1 MHTTPRDER
10 HDIEHERRAT
20 ERATFLAEASRLLA
34 DTLDYEAT
42 LATVAGL
49 ALPHLG
55 AWCFVDVVGPGRGMR
70 RLAVIHPDPA
80 NQELARRLEAG
91 WPPERDDPFGL
102 PRAMY
107 TRRSEV
113 IQDVTD
119 EMLQAAAH
127 GEDNLRILRR
137 LGIGSLMVVPL
148 IAHGEVLGA
157 ITYIA
162 PRSHHHYTDDEL
174 ELAEDLAARCAV
186 AIDNARLFRE
196 AKHAQALAE
205 DANRAKTL
213 FLSTMSHELRTP
225 LNAIAGYTELME
237 IGVHGPLTDEQRQ
250 DLRRIR
256 ANQRHLLG
264 LVNSVLDYARM
275 EAGRLVFRLANV
287 RLRDVLREVE
297 TIVLPLAAERAV
309 EFQHE
314 CVDHGIVVRADQ
326 EKLQQILTNLVVNG
340 IKFSRDGGRV
350 SVECVTEDGN
360 ALVRVVDD
368 GIGIAEEHLESIFRP
383 FVQVVEG
390 TTRKEEGTGLGLAIS
405 RSLARA
411 MGGDLWVESEV
422 GEGSTFTVC
431 VPLAGAEHALD
442 EVPIRVGQADL
453 EDPIFMGRADV
464 EDDSLGGAVA

>member
-1 MHTTPRDER
+1 MTPRNER
-10 HDIEHERRAT
+10 HDIEHERQAR
-20 ERATFLAEASRLLA
+20 ERATFLADASRLLA

-55 AWCFVDVVGPGRGMR
+55 AWCFVDVVAPDGGMR
-70 RLAVIHPDPA
+70 RLAVIHPDPE
-80 NQELARRLEAG
+80 NQDLARRLESG

-102 PRAMY
+102 PRAML

-113 IQDVTD
+113 IEHVTD

-127 GEDNLRILRR
+127 GEENLRILRR

-148 IAHGEVLGA
+148 IARGEVLGA
-157 ITYIA
+157 ITYNA
-162 PRSHHHYTDDEL
+162 PRSYHPYTDEDL

-186 AIDNARLFRE
+186 AIDNARLYRE
-196 AKHAQALAE
+196 ARHAQALAE
-205 DANRAKTL
+205 EANRAKTL

-225 LNAIAGYTELME
+225 LNAISGYAELME
-237 IGVHGPLTDEQRQ
+237 LGVHGPLTDDQRQ
-250 DLRRIR
+250 DLRRIQ

-264 LVNSVLDYARM
+264 LVNSVLDYSRM
-275 EAGRLVFRLANV
+275 EAGRLVFRLASI
-287 RLRDVLREVE
+287 RLKDVLREVE
-297 TIVLPLAAERAV
+297 TIVLPMASKREV
-309 EFQHE
+309 EFQHA
-314 CVDHGIVVRADQ
+314 CVDDGIVVRADQ

-340 IKFSRDGGRV
+340 IKFSREGGRV
-350 SVECVTEDGN
+350 SVECNTEGDN

-368 GIGIAEEHLESIFRP
+368 GIGIAEKHLEKIFRP

-411 MGGDLWVESEV
+411 MGGDLWVESEL
-422 GEGSTFTVC
+422 GDGSTFTVS
-431 VPLAGAEHALD
+431 VPLSTAEPGAEEESVRVEQGEVADPVFMQRAIMED
-442 EVPIRVGQADL
+442 E
-453 EDPIFMGRADV
+453 
-464 EDDSLGGAVA
+464 SLGGAVA

>member
-1 MHTTPRDER
+1 MTPNDER
-10 HDIEHERRAT
+10 HDIEQERQAR
-20 ERATFLAEASRLLA
+20 ERATFLADASRLLA

-55 AWCFVDVVGPGRGMR
+55 AWCFVDVVGPGAGMR
-70 RLAVIHPDPA
+70 RLAVIHPDPE
-80 NQELARRLEAG
+80 NQELARRLESG

-102 PRAMY
+102 PRAML
-107 TRRSEV
+107 TQRSEV
-113 IQDVTD
+113 IAEVTD

-127 GEDNLRILRR
+127 GEENLRILRR

-148 IAHGEVLGA
+148 IARGEVLGA
-157 ITYIA
+157 ITYNA
-162 PRSHHHYTDDEL
+162 PRSYHPYTDEEL

-205 DANRAKTL
+205 EANRAKTL

-225 LNAIAGYTELME
+225 LNAISGYAELME
-237 IGVHGPLTDEQRQ
+237 LGVHGPLTDDQRQ
-250 DLRRIR
+250 DLRRIQ

-264 LVNSVLDYARM
+264 LVNSVLDYSRM
-275 EAGRLVFRLANV
+275 EAGRLVFRLGSI
-287 RLRDVLREVE
+287 RLKDVLREVE
-297 TIVLPLAAERAV
+297 TIVMPMASKREV

-314 CVDHGIVVRADQ
+314 CVGDGIVVRADQ

-340 IKFSRDGGRV
+340 IKFSREGGRV
-350 SVECVTEDGN
+350 SVECQADGPN

-368 GIGIAEEHLESIFRP
+368 GIGIAEKHLEKIFRP

-411 MGGDLWVESEV
+411 MGGDLWVESV
-422 GEGSTFTVC
+422 IGDGSTFTVS
-431 VPLAGAEHALD
+431 VPLSTGEPGGEEEAVRVEQGEVADPVFMQRAIMED
-442 EVPIRVGQADL
+442 E
-453 EDPIFMGRADV
+453 
-464 EDDSLGGAVA
+464 SLGEAVA